1 MKKVYRGYPHQ
12 SKPIARFLLVCVLAS
27 GLAAVAEDS
36 DFWFDSYDEGV
47 AAAQAADKPVLLDF
61 TAEWCVW
68 CRKMEADVFSDPKVQ
83 AALEDFVC
91 IRVDTE
97 KDPRVALAYQVRS
110 LPRFVVLNTFGE
122 ITVDRTGYMPVEV
135 FLDALADGR
144 AGAHVK
150 LEANAAPEVKPIETS
165 SQVVDRAI
173 AEAVSD
179 GEAVLLALLSDPDP
193 GVREEALDRILAN
206 KEATVPVLIQGLSN
220 PYLGTRIASVEAL
233 RGLGIDLA
241 PYDPWATRSER
252 ERAASEWKG
261 KWEQAP
267 GKLSEQ

>member
-1 MKKVYRGYPHQ
+1 MKKVYRGYLRQ
-12 SKPIARFLLVCVLAS
+12 SRSIARFFLACVLAS

-36 DFWFDSYDEGV
+36 DFWFDSYDEGI

-68 CRKMEADVFSDPKVQ
+68 CRKMEEDVFSDPKVQ

-97 KDPRVALAYQVRS
+97 KDPRVAMAYQIRS
-110 LPRFVVLNTFGE
+110 LPRFVMLNIFGE
-122 ITVDRTGYMPVEV
+122 VTVDRTGYMPVEV

-144 AGAHVK
+144 AGARIK
-150 LEANAAPEVKPIETS
+150 LEANAAPEVKPIETP

-173 AEAVSD
+173 AESVSD
-179 GEAVLLALLSDPDP
+179 SEVVLLALLSDPDP
-193 GVREEALDRILAN
+193 SVRGEALDRILAN
-206 KEATVPVLIQGLSN
+206 KEESVPLLIQGLSN

-233 RGLGIDLA
+233 RVLGVDLA
-241 PYDPWATRSER
+241 PYDPWAMRSER
-252 ERAASEWKG
+252 DRAASEWQENWAQRAAESPK
-261 KWEQAP
+261 Q
-267 GKLSEQ
+267 

>member
-1 MKKVYRGYPHQ
+1 MKKVYRGFPHQ
-12 SKPIARFLLVCVLAS
+12 SKPVARFLLACIAAS
-27 GLAAVAEDS
+27 ALAAIAEDA
-36 DFWFDSYDEGV
+36 DPWFHSYDEGF
-47 AAAQAADKPVLLDF
+47 AAAKAADKPVLLDF

-68 CRKMEADVFSDPKVQ
+68 CRKMEEDVFPDPKVQ

-110 LPRFVVLNTFGE
+110 LPRFVMLNTFGE
-122 ITVDRTGYMPVEV
+122 VTVDRTGYMPVEV

-144 AGAHVK
+144 AGAHVR
-150 LEANAAPEVKPIETS
+150 LEANAAPEVKPIETP
-165 SQVVDRAI
+165 VEIVDRAV
-173 AEAVSD
+173 ADAALER
-179 GEAVLLALLSDPDP
+179 ETVLLSLLSDPDP
-193 GVREEALDRILAN
+193 SIREEALSRILAS
-206 KEATVPVLIQGLSN
+206 KDESVPVLIHGLSN

-233 RGLGIDLA
+233 RDLGVDLA

-261 KWEQAP
+261 KWKQAP
-267 GKLSEQ
+267 GQSSEQ

>member
-12 SKPIARFLLVCVLAS
+12 SKPIARFLLACVAAS
-27 GLAAVAEDS
+27 GLAAIAEES
-36 DFWFDSYDEGV
+36 DPWFHSYDEGI

-68 CRKMEADVFSDPKVQ
+68 CRKMEEDVFPDPKVQ
-83 AALEDFVC
+83 AALKDFVC

-97 KDPRVALAYQVRS
+97 ADPRVALAYQIRS

-122 ITVDRTGYMPVEV
+122 VTVDRTGYMPVEV

-144 AGAHVK
+144 EGAHVK
-150 LEANAAPEVKPIETS
+150 LEANAAPEIKPVETPT
-165 SQVVDRAI
+165 QVVDRAL
-173 AEAVSD
+173 AEAASD
-179 GEAVLLALLSDPDP
+179 GEAALLALLSDPDP

-206 KEATVPVLIQGLSN
+206 KDESVPVLIQGLSN
-220 PYLGTRIASVEAL
+220 PYLGTRIAAVEAL
-233 RGLGIDLA
+233 RNLGVDLA

-267 GKLSEQ
+267 GQPSEQ